1 MEFSATGVVNHNNTE
16 YDSLNS
22 SINKMIGLLSLQT
35 LNYKFT
41 PKKAFSKDENTF
53 SIVFVKGF

>member
-22 SINKMIGLLSLQT
+22 SINTKWLACL
-35 LNYKFT
+35 FCRH
-41 PKKAFSKDENTF
+41 
-53 SIVFVKGF
+53 